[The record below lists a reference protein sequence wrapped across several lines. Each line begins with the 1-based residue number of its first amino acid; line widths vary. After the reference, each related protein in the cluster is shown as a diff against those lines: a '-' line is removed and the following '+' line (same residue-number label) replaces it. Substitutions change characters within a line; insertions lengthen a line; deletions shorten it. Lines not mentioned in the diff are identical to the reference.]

1 MTLKQRAILQTAGI
15 LAVIIGSS
23 VAITAL
29 LNYLTAGQIING
41 LAFASIALLIYSMY
55 GVVLGRLEYQDKLKE
70 ISKNNPTLR

>member
-15 LAVIIGSS
+15 LAVIVGASL
-23 VAITAL
+23 AMTAL

-55 GVVLGRLEYQDKLKE
+55 GVVLSRLEYDEKLKE
-70 ISKNNPTLR
+70 MVDKR

>member
-1 MTLKQRAILQTAGI
+1 MTLKQRAVVQTAGI
-15 LAVIIGSS
+15 LAVIVGSS

-55 GVVLGRLEYQDKLKE
+55 GVVLSRLEYQDKLKE
-70 ISKNNPTLR
+70 ITKNNPTLR